1 MGQDELE
8 IDVSELIKFYMS
20 KVIIILLSIFVW
32 AGVIGGIYKLKNKV
46 VYTADTKLYITIPKT
61 SDKSLIYD
69 DADKLV
75 LDYLE
80 LIRSDLII
88 DKVSSETKL
97 PVSEIKDSVSVT
109 QVTGKRFIII
119 TTQNEEEDKTSKIS
133 NSVLKNT
140 NKTITDVLKKD
151 KPIIVEKTKD
161 PVKINTINVKKY
173 IFIGALA
180 GLVLS
185 IIGVGRRIKVPTDC
199 NSTAN

>member
-8 IDVSELIKFYMS
+8 IDVSELIKFFMS

-185 IIGVGRRIKVPTDC
+185 IIGLLIFYIYKLIKK
-199 NSTAN
+199 

>member
-185 IIGVGRRIKVPTDC
+185 IIGLLIFYIYKLIKK
-199 NSTAN
+199 